1 MNLTKNQKILIGIF
15 HFLPVFG
22 IICYVFTFL
31 NIFMNI
37 SNGVNNGEGGPFPAE
52 FMQSFFM
59 AFMIIA
65 VTSIIGLGILIFD
78 IIHLTKSNKGDTNN
92 KILIWILILL
102 FSQGI
107 GCIVYYFVE
116 ILPNKKKEIF

>member
-1 MNLTKNQKILIGIF
+1 MNLTKNQKILIGVF
-15 HFLPVFG
+15 HFLPVLG
-22 IICYVFTFL
+22 MICYFIAFFSMFT
-31 NIFMNI
+31 NI

-59 AFMIIA
+59 AFAIIA
-65 VTSIIGLGILIFD
+65 ATTIIGLGILIFD
-78 IIHLTKSNKGDTNN
+78 IIHLAKSNKGDTNN
-92 KILIWILILL
+92 KILIWVLILL

-107 GCIVYYFVE
+107 GCIVYYFIE